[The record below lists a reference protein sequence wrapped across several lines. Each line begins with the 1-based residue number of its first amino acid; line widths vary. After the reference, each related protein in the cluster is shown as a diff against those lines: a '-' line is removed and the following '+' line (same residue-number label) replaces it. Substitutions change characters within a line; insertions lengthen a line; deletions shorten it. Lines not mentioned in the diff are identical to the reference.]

1 MAVGKTS
8 FTFLSQAAIEKRV
21 AESLGLKKQIA
32 AAKNIR
38 SIRKKDMK
46 LNDATPKITVHPE
59 NYKVY
64 ADGVLLDCP
73 PAESLPMA
81 QRYFLF

>member
-1 MAVGKTS
+1 L
-8 FTFLSQAAIEKRV
+8 TFLSGAAVQRGLP
-21 AESLGLKKQIA
+21 AELGLHRQIA
-32 AAKNIR
+32 TVQGIR
-38 SIRKKDMK
+38 SLTKADMK
-46 LNDATPKITVHPE
+46 LNAATPKITVSPE

-73 PAESLPMA
+73 PAKVLPMA

>member
-1 MAVGKTS
+1 MSGISVQRGVH
-8 FTFLSQAAIEKRV
+8 QE
-21 AESLGLKKQIA
+21 LGLRRQIA
-32 AAKNIR
+32 TVQGTRTVTKA
-38 SIRKKDMK
+38 DMK
-46 LNDATPKITVHPE
+46 LNSATPHITVSPE

-73 PAESLPMA
+73 PAQVLPMA